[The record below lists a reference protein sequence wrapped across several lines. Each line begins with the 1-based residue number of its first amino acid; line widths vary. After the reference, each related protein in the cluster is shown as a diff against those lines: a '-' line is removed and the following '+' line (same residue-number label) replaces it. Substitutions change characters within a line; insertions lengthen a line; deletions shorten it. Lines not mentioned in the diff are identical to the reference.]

1 MRSTAL
7 RIIRENGLYAV
18 PSNDNL
24 TRIKIAYD
32 TSSPLKVTDRNI
44 RRRNFNTIGKTKGL
58 LECIADILQLKL
70 TK

>member
-32 TSSPLKVTDRNI
+32 TSPLPNHKDRDR
-44 RRRNFNTIGKTKGL
+44 RRRNFKEINDSNEL
-58 LECIADILQLKL
+58 LESIACILMLIN
-70 TK
+70 